1 MSAVAATRGGYTLL
15 FDPEE
20 HEYRL
25 RGPDGERVL
34 PSVNQV
40 LSILAKPRLQDWAIG
55 LTVRR
60 VLERYT
66 PGMGTEEL
74 ALLLEE
80 ARKAPNEEAKRAQ
93 RTGTDTH
100 SWIEGFLSTPHAPP
114 PLPEEEEVRRAVEA
128 FLFWWRERPRIP
140 ALREAI
146 VAHPELGF
154 AGRFDL
160 LLGDGTLLDFKT
172 SRAIYPEYELQVGA
186 YALAIEAWEGIRA
199 RRGMILRLGKDGSF
213 EAKEVD
219 LKRAGEAFKGLLLVW
234 HYLNSNAT

>member
-1 MSAVAATRGGYTLL
+1 MAVELVRAAKGDHVLL
-15 FDPEE
+15 FDPKS
-20 HEYRL
+20 HQYRL
-25 RGPDGERVL
+25 QGPDGERVL

-40 LSILAKPRLQDWAIG
+40 LSLLAKPKLQDWAMG
-55 LTVRR
+55 LAMRK
-60 VLERYT
+60 VLEGYV

-93 RTGTDTH
+93 STGTSVH
-100 SWIEGFLSTPHAPP
+100 AWIEGFLLSPHTPP
-114 PLPEEEEVRRAVEA
+114 PLPEEEEARRAVES

-160 LLGDGTLLDFKT
+160 LLGDGTLVDFKT
-172 SRAIYPEYELQVGA
+172 SKAIYPEYELQVGA
-186 YALAIEAWEGIRA
+186 YALALEAWEGIRA

-219 LKRAGEAFKGLLLVW
+219 LGRAGEAFKGLLLAW
-234 HYLNSNAT
+234 RYLNGL

>member
-1 MSAVAATRGGYTLL
+1 MSAVAATKGEYTLF
-15 FDPEE
+15 FDPED
-20 HEYRL
+20 HRYRL

-40 LSILAKPRLQDWAIG
+40 LSILAKPRVQDWAIG
-55 LTVRR
+55 VTMRR
-60 VLERYT
+60 ILEGYS

-80 ARKAPNEEAKRAQ
+80 ARKAPDEEAKRAQ
-93 RTGTDTH
+93 RTGASAH
-100 SWIEGFLSTPHAPP
+100 SWIEGFLSSPHDPP
-114 PLPEEEEVRRAVEA
+114 PLPEEEETRRAAES

-146 VAHPELGF
+146 VAHPELEF

-160 LLGDGTLLDFKT
+160 LLADGTLLDFKT
-172 SRAIYPEYELQVGA
+172 SKAIYPEYELQVGA
-186 YALAIEAWEGIRA
+186 YALALEAWEGIRA

-219 LKRAGEAFKGLLLVW
+219 LRRAGEAFKGLLLVW
-234 HYLNSNAT
+234 RYLNGV

>member
-1 MSAVAATRGGYTLL
+1 VSLLAVAKGEYTLL
-15 FDPEE
+15 FDPER

-25 RGPDGERVL
+25 RGPHGERVL

-40 LSILAKPRLQDWAIG
+40 LSLLAKPKLQEWAVG
-55 LTVRR
+55 LTVRK
-60 VLERYT
+60 VLEGYA

-74 ALLLEE
+74 AALLEE

-93 RTGTDTH
+93 RTGANAH
-100 SWIEGFLSTPHAPP
+100 SWIESFLSSPHDPP
-114 PLPEEEEVRRAVEA
+114 PLPEEEEARRAVES
-128 FLFWWRERPRIP
+128 FLSWWRERPRIP

-172 SRAIYPEYELQVGA
+172 SKAIYPEYELQVGA
-186 YALAIEAWEGIRA
+186 YALALEAWEGIRA

-219 LKRAGEAFKGLLLVW
+219 LRRAGEAFKGLLAVW
-234 HYLNSNAT
+234 HYLNSGE